1 MQRTDGTNSG
11 DRPTAEGGRGTDL
24 RSMASLDAMGMLDA
38 VDAAEFDRAFRD
50 AVPSLQA
57 ELRELQASIA
67 ADPAFLAASAEEP
80 ASDLKARTIAR
91 VMTNVERQEE
101 QFAPIAHIGRT
112 AARAERRPVRSIDA
126 HELVEQA
133 MELAALRKDAERFSR
148 SSYYWRAAA
157 IALTAALTV
166 ALIFQG
172 TTSTF
177 AQKVTEIALGTA
189 SSEDLLKALGRE
201 GAREAIEQADVLR
214 GIRAADGSGL
224 GAAVLA
230 VDLAAGRVTVVGL
243 GLKAGSSYSV
253 RHVAEGGTV
262 TELGTFVA
270 HRASWSAEFAVPGM
284 DLKSLGGGSIEL
296 VDGDGTVVMRS

>member
-1 MQRTDGTNSG
+1 MHRTDGTNSG
-11 DRPTAEGGRGTDL
+11 DRPGAEGGRGADL
-24 RSMASLDAMGMLDA
+24 RALAALDAMGMLDA

-57 ELRELQASIA
+57 ELRELQASVA
-67 ADPAFLAASAEEP
+67 SDPAFLAADAEEP
-80 ASDLKARTIAR
+80 AADLKARTIAR

-243 GLKAGSSYSV
+243 GLKAGASYSV
-253 RHVAEGGTV
+253 RHVAEGGTM
-262 TELGTFVA
+262 TEIGTFVA
-270 HRASWSAEFAVPGM
+270 HRASWSAEFAMPGF